1 MTALII
7 DGVTLTQKLAAEL
20 LALADVAADVTDDDA
35 LTAIHLV
42 LHRHKGGLTG
52 CVADLAYTYGMY
64 PAETA
69 AHIDR
74 CRPVAA
80 RLIGTEA

>member
-1 MTALII
+1 MTALFI
-7 DGVTLTQKLAAEL
+7 DGIELSQKLAAEL
-20 LALADVAADVTDDDA
+20 LALADVAADVSDNDA

-42 LHRHKGGLTG
+42 LHRHQSGLTG
-52 CVADLAYTYGMY
+52 CVADLAFTYGMY

-74 CRPVAA
+74 CRPIAA
-80 RLIGTEA
+80 RLIGGA